1 MNEARKT
8 PQIDLA
14 ARPRARRRAAGIV
27 AQYIHE
33 LSHRHPRPRQLPG
46 TAPEEADM
54 TTSRMPA
61 VSEPA
66 YSEAA

>member
-1 MNEARKT
+1 MNEARKE

-33 LSHRHPRPRQLPG
+33 LSQRHPSPPQVASHAPRG
-46 TAPEEADM
+46 G
-54 TTSRMPA
+54 
-61 VSEPA
+61 
-66 YSEAA
+66 